1 LRTNYSELAA
11 GKKIKGSKV
20 DEVMQDQLQQLMNEN
35 RELKEQVQES
45 NKKNQPT
52 KRLEVKLDKKDNEI
66 EKLHKKIEALQ
77 DKNSLLEDQVGSP
90 SRSPTKGPKQGA
102 TGVDARALKAKEKEI
117 SKLKAKIEKLEDR
130 NETLTITADARK
142 EEIKN
147 LQSITKDQER
157 EIKAFKSDLVAVG
170 RDKDKS
176 LQKAQK
182 VQEKQASAASAK
194 EKELEKKLEQNK
206 SKLGTEN
213 ESLKKE
219 LKETIKDY
227 ENRLKILKDQSG
239 VLNAQLDESEQGIK
253 ERDKEIRRLT
263 DLIEQMNVKVGDA
276 ENLLEEHKEVKKQ
289 LKELTNEFSVMEVK
303 YREEVKKRKR
313 LHNQIEDMKGKI
325 RVFAR
330 VRPMNK
336 NEYNQGSKDAV
347 AIPDEMTIQVQTRNG
362 PKKYNF
368 DNCFGPDSTQEE
380 VFEES
385 CALIQSA
392 IDGFNVC
399 VFAYGQTGSG
409 KTFTIQGDA
418 QNPGLTPRIF
428 EELFTILDSMDNFEI
443 SLSCYMVELY
453 LENLKDLLRPKKADP
468 APLEIKKNAHG
479 MVIVEGA
486 HEIPVDSLE
495 QANKIFEFGLDN
507 RKTASTNMNATSSRS
522 HLVFSIVINSR
533 NKQTG
538 QKTIGK
544 LSLVDLAGSERVSK
558 TGATQDRL
566 KEALSINKSLSALG
580 NVISALG
587 DGKKKHIPYRDNK
600 LTMLME
606 DSLGGNAKT
615 LMFVNVSPADYN

>member
-1 LRTNYSELAA
+1 MKLWQLERT
-11 GKKIKGSKV
+11 KI
-20 DEVMQDQLQQLMNEN
+20 
-35 RELKEQVQES
+35 
-45 NKKNQPT
+45 NK
-52 KRLEVKLDKKDNEI
+52 
-66 EKLHKKIEALQ
+66 
-77 DKNSLLEDQVGSP
+77 
-90 SRSPTKGPKQGA
+90 
-102 TGVDARALKAKEKEI
+102 
-117 SKLKAKIEKLEDR
+117 
-130 NETLTITADARK
+130 
-142 EEIKN
+142 
-147 LQSITKDQER
+147 
-157 EIKAFKSDLVAVG
+157 
-170 RDKDKS
+170 
-176 LQKAQK
+176 LQKAEK
-182 VQEKQASAASAK
+182 IKEKQTSVAQAK
-194 EKELEKKLEQNK
+194 ADALEKKLEATK
-206 SKLGTEN
+206 DKIGSEN
-213 ESLKKE
+213 EKLKKE
-219 LKETIKDY
+219 MKDMLEDY
-227 ENRLKILKDQSG
+227 ENRLKILKEQSV
-239 VLNAQLDESEQGIK
+239 VLNTQLNESEQGIR
-253 ERDKEIRRLT
+253 ERDKEIEKLQKRM
-263 DLIEQMNVKVGDA
+263 EEMGQKVGDA
-276 ENLLEEHKEVKKQ
+276 ENLLDEHKILKKDFKVLNKDYEDMQ
-289 LKELTNEFSVMEVK
+289 VK
-303 YREEVKKRKR
+303 YKEEVKKRKR

-336 NEYNQGSKDAV
+336 SEQKKNCASAV
-347 AIPDEMTIQVQTRNG
+347 DLPDEMSIQVDTRNG

-392 IDGFNVC
+392 IDGYNVC

-428 EELFTILDSMDNFEI
+428 DELFQILDSMDNFDI

-453 LENLKDLLRPKKADP
+453 LENLKDLLKPKKRDI
-468 APLEIKKNAHG
+468 APLEIKKNADG

-486 HEIPVDSLE
+486 HEVPIESLE
-495 QANKIFEFGLDN
+495 QANSIFEYGLDN

-538 QKTIGK
+538 QRTVGK
-544 LSLVDLAGSERVSK
+544 LSLVDLAGSERVAK
-558 TGATQDRL
+558 TGAEKERL
-566 KEALSINKSLSALG
+566 KEALAINKSLSALG

-615 LMFVNVSPADYN
+615 LMFVNVSPADYNSDETNTSLTYAKRVKNIKNLAVKNVQSKQKDKMNAIIMELQGEITRLEHKLEDGGIKFQRTSTNFNVGGEDEEEEFDPHADVDEEE